1 MDNRNNALTAVFLA
15 AGIVLV
21 LAGCTG
27 MNGGEAVTQ
36 AAPVPPPPGDAAG
49 TVQQGKPDTGK
60 QEEDLPDRVF
70 APLDDTV
77 NVINRDIN
85 RELDSEF
92 PANENSPSS
101 DSGN

>member
-1 MDNRNNALTAVFLA
+1 MNNLNHPLPALLLA
-15 AGIVLV
+15 AGLAV

-36 AAPVPPPPGDAAG
+36 AAPVPPPPGEDAG
-49 TVQQGKPDTGK
+49 TVQQVKPDTGK

-77 NVINRDIN
+77 NIINRDMN
-85 RELDSEF
+85 REIDKEF
-92 PANENSPSS
+92 PENETGPTPDSS
-101 DSGN
+101 D

>member
-1 MDNRNNALTAVFLA
+1 MNKRNNSLPAVFLA
-15 AGIVLV
+15 AGLVV

-36 AAPVPPPPGDAAG
+36 AAPVPPPPGDDAG

-77 NVINRDIN
+77 NVINRDMN
-85 RELDSEF
+85 REIDKEF
-92 PANENSPSS
+92 PENETSPTPDSS
-101 DSGN
+101 D

>member
-1 MDNRNNALTAVFLA
+1 MTDRSNSLLAVFLA
-15 AGIVLV
+15 AGLAV

-36 AAPVPPPPGDAAG
+36 AAPVPPPPGDDAG
-49 TVQQGKPDTGK
+49 TVQQGKPDTRK

-77 NVINRDIN
+77 NDINRDIN
-85 RELDSEF
+85 REIDKEF
-92 PANENSPSS
+92 PENETSATPDSS
-101 DSGN
+101 N

>member
-1 MDNRNNALTAVFLA
+1 MNNRNHSLPAVCVA
-15 AGIVLV
+15 AGLVL

-36 AAPVPPPPGDAAG
+36 AAPVPAPPGDAAG
-49 TVQQGKPDTGK
+49 AVKQANPDTGK
-60 QEEDLPDRVF
+60 QKEDLPDRVF

-85 RELDSEF
+85 REIDSEY
-92 PANENSPSS
+92 PANKDSPTP
-101 DSGN
+101 DSNN

>member
-1 MDNRNNALTAVFLA
+1 MNMRNHALPAVFLA
-15 AGIVLV
+15 TGLAV

-36 AAPVPPPPGDAAG
+36 AAPVPPPPGNDAA
-49 TVQQGKPDTGK
+49 TVQQGKPDTRK

-85 RELDSEF
+85 REIDTEF
-92 PANENSPSS
+92 PENKTSPTTDSS
-101 DSGN
+101 D